1 MTRSCMW
8 LCKILFYTTIKFKIS
23 TVVGDLKILAR
34 HIKRC
39 SLNFAMRKLDVSA
52 WLVGSMI
59 NIAV

>member
-1 MTRSCMW
+1 
-8 LCKILFYTTIKFKIS
+8 
-23 TVVGDLKILAR
+23 VVGDLKILAR